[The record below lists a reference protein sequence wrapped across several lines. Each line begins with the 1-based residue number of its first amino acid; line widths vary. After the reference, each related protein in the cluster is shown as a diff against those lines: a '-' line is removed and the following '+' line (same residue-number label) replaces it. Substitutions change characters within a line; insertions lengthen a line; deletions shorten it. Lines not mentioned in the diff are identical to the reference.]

1 MKKYCMDLTVA
12 SNEHISDHH
21 VLLKLTSKQPLP
33 EMMPGQFVNIHVE
46 DSPKTFL
53 RRPISI
59 NFVDVFRNELWLLVA
74 AVGEGT
80 KHMAKLKVGDRLNC
94 LFPLGNGFSDLAAIK
109 STICHDAADGSAVKI
124 SSDAAASSSCENP
137 DSSCEKTD
145 DSHRLRVLLVGGG
158 VGVAP
163 VLYQGAEIKRQGG
176 EPIFL
181 LGARS
186 AKDLLELDL
195 FNKFGKVYITTEDA
209 SAGEKGFVTNH
220 SVLQSEHFDFIQ
232 TCGPTPMMKA
242 VARFAK
248 EKNIPCEVSLE
259 NMMACG
265 LGACLCCVE
274 KTIDGNLCVCKEG
287 PVFNIKKLLW

>member
-1 MKKYCMDLTVA
+1 MDLTVA

-21 VLLKLTSKQPLP
+21 VLLKLTSKRPLP

-46 DSPKTFL
+46 DSPTTFL

-59 NFVDVFRNELWLLVA
+59 NFVDVSRNELWLLVA

-80 KHMAKLKVGDRLNC
+80 KHIAKLKAGDHLDC

-109 STICHDAADGSAVKI
+109 SVICG
-124 SSDAAASSSCENP
+124 DAAAF
-137 DSSCEKTD
+137 SSCEKPD
-145 DSHRLRVLLVGGG
+145 DDQRLRVLLVGGG

-176 EPIFL
+176 EPVFL

-195 FNKFGKVYITTEDA
+195 FRNFGKVYVTTEDA

-220 SVLQSEHFDFIQ
+220 SVLQREHFDFIQ

-274 KTIDGNLCVCKEG
+274 KTVEGNQCVCKEG

>member
-21 VLLKLTSKQPLP
+21 VLLKLTSKRPLP

-46 DSPKTFL
+46 DSPTTFL
-53 RRPISI
+53 RCPISI
-59 NFVDVFRNELWLLVA
+59 NFVDVSRNELWLLVA

-80 KHMAKLKVGDRLNC
+80 KHMAKLKAGDTLNC

-109 STICHDAADGSAVKI
+109 SVICG
-124 SSDAAASSSCENP
+124 DAAAF
-137 DSSCEKTD
+137 SSCEKPD
-145 DSHRLRVLLVGGG
+145 DDQRLRVLLVGGG

-176 EPIFL
+176 EPVFL

-195 FNKFGKVYITTEDA
+195 FRNFGKVYVTTEDA

-220 SVLQSEHFDFIQ
+220 SVLQREHFDFIQ

-274 KTIDGNLCVCKEG
+274 KTVDGNLCVCKEG

>member
-21 VLLKLTSKQPLP
+21 VLLKLTSKRPLP

-46 DSPKTFL
+46 DSPTTFL

-59 NFVDVFRNELWLLVA
+59 NFVDVSRNELWLLVA

-80 KHMAKLKVGDRLNC
+80 KHMAKLKAGDTLNC

-109 STICHDAADGSAVKI
+109 SVICG
-124 SSDAAASSSCENP
+124 DAAAFSA
-137 DSSCEKTD
+137 CEKPD
-145 DSHRLRVLLVGGG
+145 DDQRLRVLLVGGG

-176 EPIFL
+176 EPVFL

-274 KTIDGNLCVCKEG
+274 KTVEGNQCVCKEG

>member
-1 MKKYCMDLTVA
+1 MDLTVA

-21 VLLKLTSKQPLP
+21 VLLKLTSKRPLP

-46 DSPKTFL
+46 DSPTTFL

-59 NFVDVFRNELWLLVA
+59 NFVDVSRNELWLLVA

-80 KHMAKLKVGDRLNC
+80 KHMAKLKAGDTLNC

-109 STICHDAADGSAVKI
+109 SVICG
-124 SSDAAASSSCENP
+124 DAAAF
-137 DSSCEKTD
+137 SSCEKPD
-145 DSHRLRVLLVGGG
+145 DDQRLRVLLVGGG

-163 VLYQGAEIKRQGG
+163 VLYQGAEIKRKGG
-176 EPIFL
+176 EPVFL

-195 FNKFGKVYITTEDA
+195 FKNFGKVYVTTEDA

-220 SVLQSEHFDFIQ
+220 SVLQNEHFDFIQ

-274 KTIDGNLCVCKEG
+274 KTVEGNQCVCKEG

>member
-46 DSPKTFL
+46 DSPTTFL

-59 NFVDVFRNELWLLVA
+59 NFVDVSRNELWLLVA

-80 KHMAKLKVGDRLNC
+80 KHMAKIKAGDTLNC
-94 LFPLGNGFSDLAAIK
+94 LFPLGSGFSDLAAIK
-109 STICHDAADGSAVKI
+109 STICS
-124 SSDAAASSSCENP
+124 AAASSSCGKP
-137 DSSCEKTD
+137 D

-176 EPIFL
+176 EPVFL

-195 FNKFGKVYITTEDA
+195 FKNFGKVYVTTEDA

-220 SVLQSEHFDFIQ
+220 SVLQNEHFDFIQ
-232 TCGPTPMMKA
+232 TCGPTSMMKA
-242 VARFAK
+242 VTRFAK

-274 KTIDGNLCVCKEG
+274 KTVDGNLCVCKEG

>member
-21 VLLKLTSKQPLP
+21 VLLKLTSKRPLP

-46 DSPKTFL
+46 DSPTTFL

-59 NFVDVFRNELWLLVA
+59 NFVDVSRNELWLLVA

-80 KHMAKLKVGDRLNC
+80 KHMAKLKAGDTLNC

-109 STICHDAADGSAVKI
+109 SVICG
-124 SSDAAASSSCENP
+124 DAAAFSA
-137 DSSCEKTD
+137 CEKPD
-145 DSHRLRVLLVGGG
+145 DDQRLRVLLVGYG
-158 VGVAP
+158 VGVDR
-163 VLYQGAEIKRQGG
+163 VLYKVDEMKRQGG
-176 EPIFL
+176 EPVFL

-220 SVLQSEHFDFIQ
+220 SVLQNEHFDFIQ

-274 KTIDGNLCVCKEG
+274 KTVEGNQCVCKEG

>member
-21 VLLKLTSKQPLP
+21 VLLKLTSKRPLP

-46 DSPKTFL
+46 DSPTTFL

-59 NFVDVFRNELWLLVA
+59 NFVDVSRNELWLLVA

-80 KHMAKLKVGDRLNC
+80 KHMAKLKAGDTLNC

-109 STICHDAADGSAVKI
+109 SVICG
-124 SSDAAASSSCENP
+124 DAAAF
-137 DSSCEKTD
+137 SSCEKPD
-145 DSHRLRVLLVGGG
+145 DDQRLRVLLVGGG

-163 VLYQGAEIKRQGG
+163 ILYQGAEIKRQGG
-176 EPIFL
+176 EPVFL

-195 FNKFGKVYITTEDA
+195 FKKIGKVYITTEDA

-220 SVLQSEHFDFIQ
+220 SILQNEHFDFIQ

-274 KTIDGNLCVCKEG
+274 KTVDGNLCVCKEG